1 MVPKTVLL
9 EEFLYLL
16 LRNYGNCSKYLKVIF
31 LFPKN
36 TIGFPRSFTSIYH
49 KNYKVSLWIT
59 VISCKHLQLMIF
71 WFRPFSE
78 HLWISFLDTK
88 SAMPFRNNVSIFV
101 NGICIDHDFLYW
113 LIVCRV
119 TGPLVRQV
127 GISMITHGSLK
138 PE

>member
-1 MVPKTVLL
+1 MSHLEPCKMHVILNKWFFYSQKILL
-9 EEFLYLL
+9 AFI
-16 LRNYGNCSKYLKVIF
+16 VIF
-31 LFPKN
+31 TN
-36 TIGFPRSFTSIYH
+36 IYH
-49 KNYKVSLWIT
+49 KNYKVSQIT
-59 VISCKHLQLMIF
+59 VISCKHLQLMMF

-127 GISMITHGSLK
+127 GISMITHGEFK
-138 PE
+138 AWINNWH

>member
-1 MVPKTVLL
+1 MSHLEPCKMHVILNKWFFYSQKILL
-9 EEFLYLL
+9 AFI
-16 LRNYGNCSKYLKVIF
+16 V
-31 LFPKN
+31 
-36 TIGFPRSFTSIYH
+36 TFTNIYH
-49 KNYKVSLWIT
+49 KNYKVSQIT
-59 VISCKHLQLMIF
+59 VISCKHLQLMMF

-127 GISMITHGSLK
+127 GISMITHGEFK
-138 PE
+138 AWINNWH